1 MERAASGCLKT
12 LWRNQL
18 ERISIFIAI
27 ILIALSAA
35 SQAPSFAQQKQP
47 QRQRPKKTAAKPKPT
62 PTPDMR
68 AEASQVATQIKNI
81 SNFIFI
87 YGKIVNGLQ
96 IDEDQVKR
104 QETSPEIQAKIKKSK
119 AALIAR
125 IRDLRAGLENL
136 ASSLE
141 GNPRL
146 QVQYLKLSYAAEAS
160 RDAEDLATS
169 GQYEQAGRSLVTVVE
184 RLTDAI
190 ISMRLP

>member
-1 MERAASGCLKT
+1 
-12 LWRNQL
+12 L
-18 ERISIFIAI
+18 ERISIFLAI
-27 ILIALSAA
+27 ILIALAVA
-35 SQAPSFAQQKQP
+35 SQAPSFAQQSQQQKP
-47 QRQRPKKTAAKPKPT
+47 RQKKPASRAKPKPT

-68 AEASQVATQIKNI
+68 AEAAQVATQIKNV
-81 SNFIFI
+81 SNFIYI
-87 YGKIVNGLQ
+87 YGKIVNTLQ

-119 AALIAR
+119 AALISR

-136 ASSLE
+136 ARSFE

-160 RDAEDLATS
+160 RDAEDFASS
-169 GQYEQAGRSLVTVVE
+169 GQYEEAGRSLIAVVE
-184 RLTDAI
+184 RLTDTL